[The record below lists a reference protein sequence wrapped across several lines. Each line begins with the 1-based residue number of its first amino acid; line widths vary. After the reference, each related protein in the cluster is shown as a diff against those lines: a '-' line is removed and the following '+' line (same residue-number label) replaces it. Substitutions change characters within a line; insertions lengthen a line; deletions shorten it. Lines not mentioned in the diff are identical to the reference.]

1 MHSMLSPQPSSLTIT
16 PLALVV
22 VAFEP
27 SVMRL
32 CVLTVFTVVV
42 PRVVHGAAWVWAR
55 VLVLRT
61 TQADMLSHVVTL
73 VVTLLVVT
81 VHSVVVPVTP
91 VVIRATTVAVAVAI
105 AALVAIGVAR
115 L

>member
-22 VAFEP
+22 VALEP
-27 SVMRL
+27 SIMRL

-61 TQADMLSHVVTL
+61 QADMLSHVVTL

-81 VHSVVVPVTP
+81 VLSVVIPITP
-91 VVIRATTVAVAVAI
+91 VAIRATTV
-105 AALVAIGVAR
+105 GV